1 MRAQLKFI
9 LPIAGIVLLLGAY
22 SGYWF
27 YAAGRVGEEMRA
39 WILDKE
45 EAGYEI
51 EYSDL
56 RVSGFPYRFQ
66 IQLSEPHFRAPPSD
80 GGWDA
85 RLAGVKANALPY
97 DFSHWIVS
105 FEGPLVL
112 DSGDVLE
119 INASSARMSRK
130 SGRDGRTQRIGA
142 EIRDLT
148 MRAISGEPP
157 AIEAIDA
164 LVLSGVVG
172 EDDSLRVRME
182 ASGLRA
188 RPANPDEPGLTR
200 AFGESGQLAR
210 TELIFTEWSALAR
223 DGNAAVWSQAG
234 GRMQIVQA
242 ELEWGPAQVS
252 GEGDL
257 TLDRQARPDGRIS
270 LRIADPDALTDAL
283 IEGEVIAAANGEA
296 LRLATML
303 APRSSE
309 GVSLPFT
316 LRDGA
321 VYLGPVRLG
330 SID

>member
-9 LPIAGIVLLLGAY
+9 LPVAGIVLLLIGY

-27 YAAGRVGEEMRA
+27 YAAGRVGDEMRA

-51 EYSDL
+51 DYTDL
-56 RVSGFPYRFQ
+56 RVTGFPYRFQ
-66 IQLSEPHFRAPPSD
+66 IQLIEPHFRAPPSD

-85 RLAGVKANALPY
+85 QLAGLQANALPY

-105 FEGPLVL
+105 FDGPLML
-112 DSGDVLE
+112 ESGEVLE
-119 INASSARMSRK
+119 INASNARMSRK

-148 MRAISGEPP
+148 LRAVTGEPP

-164 LVLSGVVG
+164 LFLSGVVAD
-172 EDDSLRVRME
+172 DDSLRLRME

-188 RPANPDEPGLTR
+188 RQGDPDEPGLTR
-200 AFGESGQLAR
+200 GFGDTGELAR
-210 TELIFTEWSALAR
+210 TELIFTEWTALAR
-223 DGNAAVWSQAG
+223 DGNAAAWSQAG

-242 ELEWGPAQVS
+242 ELEWGPAQLS

-270 LRIADPDALTDAL
+270 LRIADPDALTEAL

-303 APRSSE
+303 APRSSD

-321 VYLGPVRLG
+321 IYLGPVRLG
-330 SID
+330 SLD

>member
-9 LPIAGIVLLLGAY
+9 LPVAGIVLLLIGY

-51 EYSDL
+51 DYTDL
-56 RVSGFPYRFQ
+56 RVTGFPYRFQ
-66 IQLSEPHFRAPPSD
+66 IQLIEPHFRAPPSD

-85 RLAGVKANALPY
+85 QLAGLQANALPY

-105 FEGPLVL
+105 FDGPLML
-112 DSGDVLE
+112 ESGEVLE
-119 INASSARMSRK
+119 INASNARMSRK

-148 MRAISGEPP
+148 LRAVTGEPP

-164 LVLSGVVG
+164 LFLSGVVAD
-172 EDDSLRVRME
+172 DDSLRLRME

-188 RPANPDEPGLTR
+188 RQGDPDEPGLTR
-200 AFGESGQLAR
+200 GFGDTGELAR
-210 TELIFTEWSALAR
+210 TELIFTEWTALAR
-223 DGNAAVWSQAG
+223 DGNAAAWSQAG

-242 ELEWGPAQVS
+242 ELEWGPAQLS

-270 LRIADPDALTDAL
+270 LRIADPDALTEAL

-303 APRSSE
+303 APRSSD

-321 VYLGPVRLG
+321 IYLGPVRLG
-330 SID
+330 SLD

>member
-9 LPIAGIVLLLGAY
+9 LPIAAIVLLLAGY

-51 EYSDL
+51 EYTDL

-66 IQLSEPHFRAPPSD
+66 IQLTEPHFRAPASD

-85 RLAGVKANALPY
+85 RLAGVQANALPY

-105 FEGPLVL
+105 FDGPLVL
-112 DSGDVLE
+112 DSGDVME

-148 MRAISGEPP
+148 LRAVSGEPP
-157 AIEAIDA
+157 AVEAIDA
-164 LVLSGVVG
+164 LVLSGLVG
-172 EDDSLRVRME
+172 DDDSLRLRVE
-182 ASGLRA
+182 ANGLKA
-188 RPANPDEPGLTR
+188 RDGDPGEPGLTR
-200 AFGESGQLAR
+200 AFGETAQLAR
-210 TELIFTEWSALAR
+210 TDLIVTEWAALAR
-223 DGNAAVWSQAG
+223 DGNAAAWSQAG

-242 ELEWGPAQVS
+242 QLEWGPAQVS

-283 IEGEVIAAANGEA
+283 VEGEVIAAANGEA

-330 SID
+330 SLD